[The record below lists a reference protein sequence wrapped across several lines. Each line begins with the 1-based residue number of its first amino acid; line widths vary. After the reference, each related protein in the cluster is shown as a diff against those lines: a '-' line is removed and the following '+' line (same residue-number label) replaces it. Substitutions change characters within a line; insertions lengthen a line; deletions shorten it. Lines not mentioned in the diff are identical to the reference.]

1 MGGKECWGEN
11 VKKTLDAISVL
22 MNPHSIAVVG
32 ASRDPDSVGQGIL
45 LSLLKGCVRA
55 DGVCK
60 PFQGKVFAV
69 NPNADEI
76 LGVKC
81 FPTLQKIPEPVEV
94 AVIAVPAKIVP
105 NVMRACAAKKIRVAV
120 IISAGFAELGAGSE
134 GARLQDEVIQIARRN
149 AIRVL
154 GPNVLGIL
162 RPPIG
167 LNASFAP
174 SAPPEGGIAFVTQS
188 GALAD
193 SEIDVALREQ
203 HAFSAVVSLG
213 NQGDLDASDF
223 IEWLARDEL
232 TKCIAVYL
240 EGLRSGEGRKFLR
253 AARNAARRKPVV
265 VLKGGRSSEGARAV
279 SSHTAVLAGSPKVFD
294 SVLAQAGCIRAEGF
308 EDLFDLANALALQP
322 LARRNAVAVVTNG
335 GGAGVLCADY
345 AREFGLNLVPLRSE
359 TIAKIEASGR
369 MHSAWSRS
377 NPVDVVGDAL
387 PERYASAINALLE
400 EDYVHGLIVL
410 QTLQTMTRPEEDA
423 RVVIEAHARFPEKPV
438 VCAFLGGRFSRKSVE
453 LLRENGIP
461 DYNDPRKAVRAMAAL
476 CGALK

>member
-1 MGGKECWGEN
+1 LNKARN
-11 VKKTLDAISVL
+11 KTVVDAISVL
-22 MNPHSIAVVG
+22 MNPRSVAVVG
-32 ASRDPDSVGQGIL
+32 ASRDPDSVGHGIL

-55 DGVCK
+55 NGACK
-60 PFQGKVFAV
+60 PFSGRVYAV

-76 LGVKC
+76 LGLKC
-81 FPTLQKIPEPVEV
+81 FPTLQAIPEPIDV

-105 NVMRACAAKKIRVAV
+105 NVMRSCAVKKIRVAV
-120 IISAGFAELGAGSE
+120 IISAGFAELGAESQ
-134 GARLQDEVIQIARRN
+134 GARLQEEVIQTARRN
-149 AIRVL
+149 SIRVL
-154 GPNVLGIL
+154 GPNALGVL

-174 SAPPEGGIAFVTQS
+174 SAPPAGGIAFVTQS

-193 SEIDVALREQ
+193 SEIDVALREK
-203 HAFSAVVSLG
+203 HAFSAIVSLG

-223 IEWLARDEL
+223 LEWLARDAE
-232 TKCIAVYL
+232 TKSIAVYL
-240 EGLRSGEGRKFLR
+240 EGLRAGEGRRFLR
-253 AARNAARRKPVV
+253 AARYAAKRKPVV
-265 VLKGGRSSEGARAV
+265 VLKGGRSLEGARAV

-308 EDLFDLANALALQP
+308 EDLFDLANALAVQP
-322 LARRNAVAVVTNG
+322 RARKNAVVVVTNG

-345 AREFGLNLVPLRSE
+345 AREFGLNLVPLQSE
-359 TIAKIEASGR
+359 TIAKIEAGGR

-377 NPVDVVGDAL
+377 NPVDIVGDAL
-387 PERYASAINALLE
+387 PERYASAINAVLE

-423 RVVIEAHARFPEKPV
+423 RVVVEAHARFPEKPV

-461 DYNDPRKAVRAMAAL
+461 DFNDPRKAVRAMAAL